1 MSQNSGF
8 SLKSNYEI
16 EYYNGTILIF
26 IHDVNYNIDKIRV
39 AIDIIEQLSIKIKS
53 NNTDEM
59 AILSTIVEEINNEY
73 KDLTYNK
80 ELLID
85 SIKESYKN
93 ILLSLDDIH
102 INSLEAYL
110 SSIYI
115 NNISKKNVI
124 TCDIC
129 NQYKANNLKA
139 ISAHKRACKKKK

>member
-1 MSQNSGF
+1 LSQNSGF